1 MVTVICLPKASGCCL
16 SRIHETR
23 GGSCWPTCNT
33 VDVQIRQSAPLS
45 VVLLFAIG
53 LFAGCGSEETNASPP
68 RDVSLEAAEYSFG
81 ADEAITITTGDTIN
95 FNVRNAGDLDH
106 QMEIW
111 NSENRVLGK
120 TERIAP
126 GALRSVTVT
135 FDEAGSYR
143 VVCDLDDHLTKGQQA
158 NFEVFDTES

>member
-1 MVTVICLPKASGCCL
+1 M
-16 SRIHETR
+16 
-23 GGSCWPTCNT
+23 
-33 VDVQIRQSAPLS
+33 QIRQSARLAA
-45 VVLLFAIG
+45 VLPIAIG
-53 LFAGCGSEETNASPP
+53 ALAGCGSEETTTSPP
-68 RDVSLEAAEYSFG
+68 RDVALEAAEYSFS

-95 FNVRNAGDLDH
+95 FNVRNTGNLEH

-111 NSENRVLGK
+111 TSENRVLGK

-143 VVCDLDDHLTKGQQA
+143 VICDIDDHLTKGQQA